1 MCWLTRGKQWSM
13 TTQMAC
19 QLKENQPHTC
29 THACTDT
36 HPQKIV
42 NNTINLQQTQS
53 SEIFYNVSF
62 LNTKDAHL
70 GYIYFFQWFTVELF
84 LNILVLLHATVSCI
98 NSFSFYLP
106 SCLASTYQE
115 CFRLAGRWVA
125 YSLWSQMQ
133 ILNTGQKYLIAVS
146 THGNSYIDA

>member
-1 MCWLTRGKQWSM
+1 MRLDAYSCTHVCVCTHSHTHLHILI
-13 TTQMAC
+13 C
-19 QLKENQPHTC
+19 ICILKHTHIHTC
-29 THACTDT
+29 THTRARMCAGT
-36 HPQKIV
+36 PPPRKIV
-42 NNTINLQQTQS
+42 NNTINLQQIQS

-98 NSFSFYLP
+98 NSFSFSLP

-125 YSLWSQMQ
+125 YSL
-133 ILNTGQKYLIAVS
+133 
-146 THGNSYIDA
+146 

>member
-1 MCWLTRGKQWSM
+1 
-13 TTQMAC
+13 MAC
-19 QLKENQPHTC
+19 QLKENQPHSARMRAQ
-29 THACTDT
+29 THTPKKT
-36 HPQKIV
+36 V

-115 CFRLAGRWVA
+115 SFRLASRWVP
-125 YSLWSQMQ
+125 YSL
-133 ILNTGQKYLIAVS
+133 
-146 THGNSYIDA
+146 